1 MEQPFVLVV
10 GDALLDCDLAGTASV
25 LCPDEPAPVV
35 DQVRESVRP
44 GGAGLAAWLAGRSGA
59 SVGLATAVG
68 DDEDGRRL
76 AELLES
82 SAQESLLARRTSTV
96 AKTRV
101 RVADR
106 TLLRLDR
113 GVPDWSVQLCEE
125 DLGRLTD
132 LLQRADAVLVSDYG
146 SGFAAHPRVRARL
159 RSAAVDI
166 PVVWDPHPAGPAP
179 IVGSW
184 LVTPNQAEAR
194 ARSGIAGGDLAAAVR
209 QGAHLV
215 REWSVGHVAVTRG
228 AAGAVVVTE
237 AGHPLVVP
245 GGEALAAVDTC
256 GAGDALAAGCMVALA
271 RDPAVPSA
279 VAEGVDAARRFLAAG
294 GVACYGVA
302 TPPPMAGQPRPESA
316 GSLHVALRTVARARQ
331 QGGRIVMAGGCFD
344 LLHAGHVAYLEAA
357 RSLGD
362 CLVVALNSDASV
374 RALKGPDRPVVPQED
389 RVRMLE
395 ALTCVDAVVV
405 FDEPT
410 PTEMLRALRPD
421 VYAKGADY
429 LHATVPEASVMA
441 QLDGAVVT
449 LPVLPGRSSTRL
461 RTALTRPPSPRSG
474 AMS

>member
-1 MEQPFVLVV
+1 VRSWSPR
-10 GDALLDCDLAGTASV
+10 
-25 LCPDEPAPVV
+25 PAI
-35 DQVRESVRP
+35 RWSYR
-44 GGAGLAAWLAGRSGA
+44 AA
-59 SVGLATAVG
+59 
-68 DDEDGRRL
+68 
-76 AELLES
+76 
-82 SAQESLLARRTSTV
+82 
-96 AKTRV
+96 K
-101 RVADR
+101 
-106 TLLRLDR
+106 
-113 GVPDWSVQLCEE
+113 
-125 DLGRLTD
+125 
-132 LLQRADAVLVSDYG
+132 
-146 SGFAAHPRVRARL
+146 
-159 RSAAVDI
+159 
-166 PVVWDPHPAGPAP
+166 
-179 IVGSW
+179 
-184 LVTPNQAEAR
+184 
-194 ARSGIAGGDLAAAVR
+194 
-209 QGAHLV
+209 
-215 REWSVGHVAVTRG
+215 
-228 AAGAVVVTE
+228 
-237 AGHPLVVP
+237 
-245 GGEALAAVDTC
+245 ALAAVDTC